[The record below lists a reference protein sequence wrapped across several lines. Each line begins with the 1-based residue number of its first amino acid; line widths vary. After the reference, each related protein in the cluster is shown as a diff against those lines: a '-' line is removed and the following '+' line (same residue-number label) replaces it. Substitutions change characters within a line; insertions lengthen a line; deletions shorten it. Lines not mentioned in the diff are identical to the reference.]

1 MRIEKIFNTKYG
13 GLIFSLLSGFAYF
26 IIILSFIISTGP
38 RAGLLGFFFAPAI
51 ICGIALVLFKMIRQ
65 FIENEEFKKAD
76 IIGILHVILM
86 IISIAFLL
94 AMIIGK

>member
-1 MRIEKIFNTKYG
+1 MKIEKIFGTKYG

-26 IIILSFIISTGP
+26 IVILSFIMTTGP

-65 FIENEEFKKAD
+65 FLENEEFKKANLV
-76 IIGILHVILM
+76 GILHIILI
-86 IISIAFLL
+86 IISIVFFI
-94 AMIIGK
+94 AMI